1 MEILSTLLTIT
12 FVVISAILMLVI
24 LMQSSRS
31 SGMGLFGGSS
41 QSAFGASS
49 GDILTKVTGYLT
61 AIFLILALSLAFLK
75 SKESALT
82 TVKGGMNMEETGT
95 TEPNGEN
102 PATTPAEGDDA
113 NAPTTSKPTEDNSDK
128 GDKGDNPSSTT
139 P

>member
-12 FVVISAILMLVI
+12 FVVVAAILMLVI

-49 GDILTKVTGYLT
+49 GDILTKITGYLT
-61 AIFLILALSLAFLK
+61 AIFLILALGLAYLK

-82 TVKGGMNMEETGT
+82 TVKGGIKTEQTGT
-95 TEPNGEN
+95 TGET
-102 PATTPAEGDDA
+102 PVTPAEGNDPVE
-113 NAPTTSKPTEDNSDK
+113 NATEPQ
-128 GDKGDNPSSTT
+128 PSNEK
-139 P
+139 